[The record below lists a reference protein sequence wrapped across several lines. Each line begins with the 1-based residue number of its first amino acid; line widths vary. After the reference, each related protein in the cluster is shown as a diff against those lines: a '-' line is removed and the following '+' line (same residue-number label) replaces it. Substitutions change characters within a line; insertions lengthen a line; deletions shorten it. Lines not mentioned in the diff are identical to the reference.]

1 MGSSE
6 DEEIVVIAAAAV
18 TAAAAAYYYLKH
30 RTKEL
35 DDDDDDEDA
44 DSEPTG
50 RMFVNEVLSG
60 RNSFCRD
67 MFRMDKRLFRKLC
80 DILRR
85 KRLLR
90 DTLEVRIEEQLAI
103 FLLTIGHN
111 ERNRVVQ
118 ERFHH
123 SGETISRHFNKVLN
137 AIVALA
143 PDFFQPPDG
152 ATPAE
157 ITSKL
162 GKFYP
167 YFEYVLAGWEGSSS
181 GQRILNSALTREDS
195 LHIPEGK
202 YYLVDASYTNM
213 MGFLTPYDGVR
224 YHLSEFTSG
233 HEPENANEL
242 FNYRHSLLRSTVERT
257 FGALKTRFPILKLA
271 PTYSFE
277 KQIKIVIATCVI
289 HNFIRREKKNDWI
302 FQMYDLDTP
311 PQLED
316 PLVQLDAEASEL
328 ASQWIGGEIAL
339 QIRDKIRDAMWRD
352 HKMSR

>member
-35 DDDDDDEDA
+35 DDEDDEDA

-50 RMFVNEVLSG
+50 RMFVNEVLRG

-80 DILRR
+80 DILRG

-167 YFEYVLAGWEGSSS
+167 YFEVLCS
-181 GQRILNSALTREDS
+181 QLN
-195 LHIPEGK
+195 
-202 YYLVDASYTNM
+202 
-213 MGFLTPYDGVR
+213 
-224 YHLSEFTSG
+224 
-233 HEPENANEL
+233 
-242 FNYRHSLLRSTVERT
+242 
-257 FGALKTRFPILKLA
+257 
-271 PTYSFE
+271 
-277 KQIKIVIATCVI
+277 
-289 HNFIRREKKNDWI
+289 
-302 FQMYDLDTP
+302 
-311 PQLED
+311 
-316 PLVQLDAEASEL
+316 
-328 ASQWIGGEIAL
+328 
-339 QIRDKIRDAMWRD
+339 
-352 HKMSR
+352 

>member
-1 MGSSE
+1 MGVGNTLVMGSSE

-80 DILRR
+80 DILRG

-143 PDFFQPPDG
+143 PDFFQPPDD

-157 ITSKL
+157 ITSKP

-167 YFEYVLAGWEGSSS
+167 YFEVLCS
-181 GQRILNSALTREDS
+181 QLN
-195 LHIPEGK
+195 
-202 YYLVDASYTNM
+202 
-213 MGFLTPYDGVR
+213 
-224 YHLSEFTSG
+224 
-233 HEPENANEL
+233 
-242 FNYRHSLLRSTVERT
+242 
-257 FGALKTRFPILKLA
+257 
-271 PTYSFE
+271 
-277 KQIKIVIATCVI
+277 
-289 HNFIRREKKNDWI
+289 
-302 FQMYDLDTP
+302 
-311 PQLED
+311 
-316 PLVQLDAEASEL
+316 
-328 ASQWIGGEIAL
+328 
-339 QIRDKIRDAMWRD
+339 
-352 HKMSR
+352 